1 MPANLWLAIMDRLR
15 KVWKYLQRLWVQ
27 FLSWV
32 RNELAEPGRRSLT
45 QLWARVRYRLGESGW
60 SDIRWAGRLRRPSL
74 PTVPRLPHLRQRVQS
89 WSEARDQTERNIWYL
104 YLDMFWAG
112 IFMAAM
118 AFNATYALRLGASN
132 AMIGW
137 LSSIPPL
144 LAMAVL
150 VPAARFLETQTDRSP
165 WLRRSLFV
173 GRITFVGAALAPWIV
188 PRYAAEVVVAVLI
201 FRTIPMN
208 IYTAGFSP
216 LLADVIPP
224 RDRAFVIA
232 NRSIIMSATVAVCTF
247 LFGRWMDAANAIPWA
262 AFPVNYQIVYLIGT
276 VAGMLSTYFV
286 GHIHMPE
293 TVVIRERAGGPG
305 LRLPRLPRFDG
316 LLTNAQTMIREN
328 RTFVQLIINTLVFDF
343 GAWMLG
349 PLYMIFFIRQ
359 LNATDG
365 WVGLNTTMAHI
376 GVIGGNFIWRH
387 IAQRVGTDR
396 SLLMAVPVAVIYPF
410 LVSLFPNLTLILFFG
425 VLISLINPG
434 VSLSHTNTLY
444 TLCPPERRASY
455 LAIYATISN
464 TGAFVAPML
473 GIALSAIIDIRW
485 IFVIGGSIRLAGAL
499 LFHIYKITTAPPVSE
514 VPAGAEA

>member
-1 MPANLWLAIMDRLR
+1 MDRLKR
-15 KVWKYLQRLWVQ
+15 TWKKWQ
-27 FLSWV
+27 
-32 RNELAEPGRRSLT
+32 RSLT
-45 QLWARVRYRLGESGW
+45 QFWARVHYRLGESGW
-60 SDIRWAGRLRRPSL
+60 TGMPWTARLRRPSL
-74 PTVPRLPHLRQRVQS
+74 PGLPQLRSQAQTLSQIRN
-89 WSEARDQTERNIWYL
+89 ATERNIWYL
-104 YLDMFWAG
+104 YLDVFWAG
-112 IFMAAM
+112 IFMAAV
-118 AFNATYALRLGASN
+118 AFNAPYALRLGASN

-165 WLRRSLFV
+165 WLRWSLFA
-173 GRITFVGAALAPWIV
+173 GRVAFVGAALAPWIL
-188 PRYAAEVVVAVLI
+188 PRYAAELVVAVLI

-232 NRSIIMSATVAVCTF
+232 NRAIIMSATVAICTF
-247 LFGRWMDAANAIPWA
+247 LFGRWMDAANAIAWA
-262 AFPVNYQIVYLIGT
+262 AFPVNYQVVYLVGT
-276 VAGMLSTYFV
+276 VAGLLSTYYV
-286 GHIHMPE
+286 GHVRMPE
-293 TVVIRERAGGPG
+293 SVVIRERRDGPR
-305 LRLPRLPRFDG
+305 LRLPRLPRFDH
-316 LLTNAQTMIREN
+316 LWPNAQRMIRDN

-343 GAWMLG
+343 GAWMVG

-376 GVIGGNFIWRH
+376 GVIGGNVIWRRV
-387 IAQRVGTDR
+387 AQRVGTDR

-434 VSLSHTNTLY
+434 VTLSHTTTLY

-464 TGAFVAPML
+464 VGAFVAPML
-473 GIALSAIIDIRW
+473 GIALSGLMEIRW
-485 IFVIGGSIRLAGAL
+485 VFVIGGSIRLIGAL
-499 LFHIYKITTAPPVSE
+499 LFHIFKISTLSPESE
-514 VPAGAEA
+514 AQAGVGA